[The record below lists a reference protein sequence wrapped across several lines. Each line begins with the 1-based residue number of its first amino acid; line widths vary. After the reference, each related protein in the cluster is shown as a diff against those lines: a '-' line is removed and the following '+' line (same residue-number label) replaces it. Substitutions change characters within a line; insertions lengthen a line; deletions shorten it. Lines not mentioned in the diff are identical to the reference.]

1 MVTSGT
7 RISARLQ
14 PVAATLATAQGPA
27 QGSAQVSS
35 TDPTQRRTRTPRK
48 ASSATTTTTTTTTT
62 TATTGVVKPR
72 ENTRTTNTPATK
84 ATRQSLSPE
93 KTVVLPIK
101 RKKQARDNPSTQK
114 NKTTRS
120 ARSSSLLTSAEEA
133 DLDLTPKSP
142 EELEV
147 TSGEEECGTIQP
159 RFLGYRATNPLH
171 LHEIRIN
178 VARFL
183 SRSDIRNCLLVS
195 EAWWESFAPF
205 LWIDL
210 RPVYRN
216 VLGGSNDYPSH
227 RSMRKNGHLIRTFE
241 YNGHGS
247 VLLSMIPADRI
258 YGTYTDDIID
268 WRKTE
273 EEEAEEASWMYVDE
287 DLETETPI
295 NPNETLS
302 EFEKRIEAKRIERQ
316 AELIR
321 LKDVRA
327 ANRRQNEVSRFLN
340 DNTDYRSRL
349 CDQIEKLIFSEKRFS
364 RERGCYYRNWIKLI
378 QINQAHLRSLEFTF
392 GIKAFDAY
400 RDIFNQI
407 VLLERLSELTLV
419 DNDLDAQKVS
429 PFLETVCPRLSK
441 LELRNVRIEHGAF
454 PGQTGQPTTD
464 CQIPLMEKMKSVTM
478 IKVHARS
485 NHFSLMFLK
494 QCPNLVELVFRP
506 QWGLSVQEFV
516 ATLSEKLPKVT
527 HLSFRIHNMSDMDA
541 FSVIKAVKEA
551 QKLDLSGSSF
561 GLMSTNHLSIKH
573 QLTISYLDIR
583 ACSHLTGSM
592 IQRILG
598 ECRYL
603 RFFMAD
609 QIRAK
614 DVVNNS
620 VYENWAC
627 IGLKELT
634 LDFRGDPND
643 SVTNLKIY
651 RQLAQLTCLESLD
664 ITRTISNTSTQTH
677 EFATNC
683 LTLGLKS
690 GLKELRT
697 LVHLNKLVYRGI
709 TNGDVGVV
717 ELQWMAKAWPQ
728 LTQIGGKLKPR
739 KLTHYNPNVHPKED
753 EIMETTSTQVV
764 GGGFGADGNNS
775 IRGGISGSSSSTS
788 NSISSTAATVA
799 SSSSSSFSSQLS
811 SNTSNASITNG
822 YPISVS
828 HQQFQSAQRAQ
839 NMRKNKGQQVPPN
852 LMALELKRLNL
863 HHRIKVIPHLEDKIQ
878 SDQRKR
884 NRYLMGDSSDEDQE
898 RLRPGQN
905 DPRYRTDL
913 RDWI

>member
-1 MVTSGT
+1 MVSSGT

-14 PVAATLATAQGPA
+14 PVAAALASAPGPA
-27 QGSAQVSS
+27 QASSA
-35 TDPTQRRTRTPRK
+35 DPTQRRTRTPRK
-48 ASSATTTTTTTTTT
+48 ASSATAT
-62 TATTGVVKPR
+62 TATTSVVQPR
-72 ENTRTTNTPATK
+72 DDTRPANTPATK
-84 ATRQSLSPE
+84 ATKRNTTQSQSPE
-93 KTVVLPIK
+93 KTVILSSK
-101 RKKQARDNPSTQK
+101 RRKQIRDDPSTQK
-114 NKTTRS
+114 KKTAKS
-120 ARSSSLLTSAEEA
+120 ARSSSPPTSAEDAYLE
-133 DLDLTPKSP
+133 LTPKSP
-142 EELEV
+142 EELEL
-147 TSGEEECGTIQP
+147 TSEEEDYGLIQP
-159 RFLGYRATNPLH
+159 RFLGYRATNPLN

-183 SRSDIRNCLLVS
+183 SRSDIRNCLLVC

-216 VLGGSNDYPSH
+216 VLGGTNDYPSH
-227 RSMRKNGHLIRTFE
+227 KSMRKNGHLIRTFE

-247 VLLSMIPADRI
+247 VLLSMIPVDRI
-258 YGTYTDDIID
+258 YSTYTDEIID

-287 DLETETPI
+287 DLETGTSI
-295 NPNETLS
+295 NPNETLI
-302 EFEKRIEAKRIERQ
+302 EFEERIEAKRIKRQ
-316 AELIR
+316 TELIR
-321 LKDVRA
+321 LKDVRS

-349 CDQIEKLIFSEKRFS
+349 CDQIERLIFSEKRFS
-364 RERGCYYRNWIKLI
+364 RERGCYYRNWIKLM
-378 QINQAHLRSLEFTF
+378 QINQAHLRGLEFTF

-419 DNDLDAQKVS
+419 DNDLDAQKVN

-464 CQIPLMEKMKSVTM
+464 CQIPLMEKMKSVAMT
-478 IKVHARS
+478 KVHARS

-516 ATLSEKLPKVT
+516 ATLTEKLPKVT

-561 GLMSTNHLSIKH
+561 GLMSTNHLSIRH

-609 QIRAK
+609 HIRAK

-634 LDFRGDPND
+634 MDFRGDPND
-643 SVTNLKIY
+643 SVINLKIY

-664 ITRTISNTSTQTH
+664 ISRTNLAISTPTMQTH
-677 EFATNC
+677 ESSSNC

-709 TNGDVGVV
+709 SNGDVGVV

-739 KLTHYNPNVHPKED
+739 KSTHYNPNVHPKED
-753 EIMETTSTQVV
+753 EVMETMSTQAV
-764 GGGFGADGNNS
+764 GGGFGVDGSSGLRGNS
-775 IRGGISGSSSSTS
+775 ISSGSTS

-799 SSSSSSFSSQLS
+799 SSSSSSFSPQPS
-811 SNTSNASITNG
+811 SNTSNSSITNG
-822 YPISVS
+822 YPIIVN
-828 HQQFQSAQRAQ
+828 HQQFQSPQRAQ
-839 NMRKNKGQQVPPN
+839 AVRKNKGQQVPPN

-863 HHRIKVIPHLEDKIQ
+863 HHRIKVISHIEDKIQ
-878 SDQRKR
+878 SEQRKR
-884 NRYLMGDSSDEDQE
+884 NRYLMGDSSDEEQE

-913 RDWI
+913 RDWM